1 MIELK
6 NVGKF
11 YKDSNSFT
19 IGLKNI
25 NLTKLKNKKESHI
38 LWIL

>member
-6 NVGKF
+6 NVSKF
-11 YKDSNSFT
+11 YKDSNSFP

-25 NLTKLKNKKESHI
+25 NLTNLKNKKESPI